1 MKERGAPVTARDER
15 TAMSGGGIVVVFVGV
30 LLTMLMGAL
39 DQTVVT
45 TAAWPI
51 VRDLDPAGGLDGMSW
66 IVVSYMLA
74 STATQPIYGKLADL
88 LGAKKVYV
96 TAVVLFLVGSALC
109 GAAQNMGELIAFR
122 ALQGV
127 GAGGLYS
134 VALVVIG
141 LMTTPQQRAKFQ
153 GVGGAVIGLSTVV
166 GPLIGGYFTESHD
179 ILGITTNWRW
189 LFYVN
194 LPLGALALGVVVLLL
209 RIPVRRTN
217 QQIDFIGAALIVAAA
232 CSVLLVTEWGGDTY
246 AWSSPTII
254 TMSVAAVLLSV
265 AFVRRQRRAADP
277 LIPLR
282 LFKDRTVALSIPI
295 LFLVGFAL
303 IGSIVH
309 VSMYLQVVYG
319 YTPTQA
325 GSRMLPMTVGF
336 MISAIGSGIIVSK
349 FGRYKAFPILGSVF
363 SAGGLALLGTMDPD
377 TSVTLLCTYIF
388 LIGLGVGLLMQL
400 MVLVV
405 QNAVPRTDLGV
416 ATTTSTFFRT
426 LGQSFGA
433 ALFGAILS
441 ARLNSTTGGAHLGN
455 LGALPEASR
464 HTYLVQYTDAA
475 TDVFLIAGA
484 IMLIA
489 AVLGLFLREMNL
501 EELEDDPAVDEGQ
514 AGGQPAGPAAAP
526 DAGSLP
532 ASAELPAQT
541 GRPAV
546 GTGPDSR

>member
-1 MKERGAPVTARDER
+1 MKAGSAPVEARGER
-15 TAMSGGGIVVVFVGV
+15 AAMSGGGVVVVFVGV
-30 LLTMLMGAL
+30 LLTMLMSAL

-66 IVVSYMLA
+66 VVVAYMLA

-88 LGAKKVYV
+88 LGAKNVYV
-96 TAVVLFLVGSALC
+96 SAVVLFLVGSALC
-109 GAAQNMGELIAFR
+109 GVAQNMGELIAFR

-134 VALVVIG
+134 VSLVVIG
-141 LMTTPQQRAKFQ
+141 MMTTPQQRAKFQ
-153 GVGGAVIGLSTVV
+153 GVGGAVIGLSTVL

-179 ILGITTNWRW
+179 ILGMTTNWRW

-194 LPLGALALGVVVLLL
+194 LPIGAVALGVVILML
-209 RIPVRRTN
+209 RIPARRTS
-217 QQIDFIGAALIVAAA
+217 QQIDFVGAALIVAAA

-254 TMSVAAVLLSV
+254 GMSVGAVLLV
-265 AFVRRQRRAADP
+265 AAFVWRQTRAADP
-277 LIPLR
+277 VIPLR
-282 LFKDRTVALSIPI
+282 LFKDRTVSLSIPI

-303 IGSIVH
+303 IGSIVY

-325 GSRMLPMTVGF
+325 GTRMLPMTVGF

-349 FGRYKAFPILGSVF
+349 FGRYKVFPILGSIF
-363 SAGGLALLGTMDPD
+363 SAGGLALLGTMEPD
-377 TSVTLLCTYIF
+377 TSVSLLCAYIF

-405 QNAVPRTDLGV
+405 QNTVPRDDLGV

-441 ARLNSTTGGAHLGN
+441 ARLNSTAGGTNVGN
-455 LGALPEASR
+455 LDDLSDAAR

-475 TDVFLIAGA
+475 TDVFLIAGV
-484 IMLIA
+484 IMLAA

-501 EELEDDPAVDEGQ
+501 EELDEDAVVADPGEDA
-514 AGGQPAGPAAAP
+514 PAGEAAAT
-526 DAGSLP
+526 AQLP
-532 ASAELPAQT
+532 GQE
-541 GRPAV
+541 GRSAV
-546 GTGPDSR
+546 GSS

>member
-1 MKERGAPVTARDER
+1 MKAGGPPVEARDER
-15 TAMSGGGIVVVFVGV
+15 TAMSGGGVVVVFVGV
-30 LLTMLMGAL
+30 LLTMLMSAL

-51 VRDLDPAGGLDGMSW
+51 VRDLDPVGGLDGMSW
-66 IVVSYMLA
+66 VVVAYMLA

-96 TAVVLFLVGSALC
+96 AAVILFLVGSALC
-109 GAAQNMGELIAFR
+109 GTAQNMGQLIAFR
-122 ALQGV
+122 ALQGI

-134 VALVVIG
+134 VALVVIA
-141 LMTTPQQRAKFQ
+141 MMASPQQRAKFQ

-194 LPLGALALGVVVLLL
+194 LPIGVVALGVVAVLL
-209 RIPVRRTN
+209 RIPARRTS
-217 QQIDFIGAALIVAAA
+217 QQIDFVGAALIVAAA

-254 TMSVAAVLLSV
+254 GMSVAAVLLAA
-265 AFVRRQRRAADP
+265 AFVWRQTKAADP
-277 LIPLR
+277 VIPLR
-282 LFKDRTVALSIPI
+282 LFKDRTVSLSIPI

-303 IGSIVH
+303 IGSIVY

-325 GSRMLPMTVGF
+325 GTRMLPMTVGF

-349 FGRYKAFPILGSVF
+349 FGRYKVFPILGSVF
-363 SAGGLALLGTMDPD
+363 SAGGLALLGTMEPD
-377 TSVTLLCTYIF
+377 TSVTLLCAYIF

-400 MVLVV
+400 VVLVV
-405 QNAVPRTDLGV
+405 QNAVPRDDLGV

-441 ARLNSTTGGAHLGN
+441 ARLNSTAGGANVGN
-455 LGALPEASR
+455 LNDLSAAAR
-464 HTYLVQYTDAA
+464 HTYVVQYTDAA

-489 AVLGLFLREMNL
+489 AVLALFLREMNL
-501 EELEDDPAVDEGQ
+501 EELDDDPIVDDPVEDAPIADG
-514 AGGQPAGPAAAP
+514 APA
-526 DAGSLP
+526 
-532 ASAELPAQT
+532 AELPGQE
-541 GRPAV
+541 GRSAV
-546 GTGPDSR
+546 GTS